1 MELSITSKE
10 HKEHKDHAGIE
21 KKKAINS
28 LHENEKTSLKTS
40 VKTSVNTSSPAK
52 VKNPSPESNELKAST
67 GKIALVLIRGFI
79 RMRKDIMATLYT
91 LRLRRKHACVVIDD
105 TPGNRAA
112 AMKCKDYIAYGEISD
127 ETHKLLIEKRG
138 RKGSDGKLKKFFS
151 LNPPRGGFERKGIKN
166 PFNSGGA
173 LGYRG
178 MKMNELIRRMI

>member
-1 MELSITSKE
+1 MEPGITSKE
-10 HKEHKDHAGIE
+10 HKEHAGIE
-21 KKKAINS
+21 KKKAIKP
-28 LHENEKTSLKTS
+28 LHENEKISVKTS
-40 VKTSVNTSSPAK
+40 VKTSISTK
-52 VKNPSPESNELKAST
+52 VKTPSPESKELKAST
-67 GKIALVLIRGFI
+67 GKIALILIRGFI

-138 RKGSDGKLKKFFS
+138 RKDSKGPDGKLKKFFS